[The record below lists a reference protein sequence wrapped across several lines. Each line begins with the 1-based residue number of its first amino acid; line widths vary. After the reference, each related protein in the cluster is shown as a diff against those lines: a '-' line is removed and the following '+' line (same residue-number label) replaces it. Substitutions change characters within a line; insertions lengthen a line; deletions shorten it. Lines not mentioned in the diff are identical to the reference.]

1 MARPPLELETW
12 GRIRRMTVKGKP
24 TARAY
29 YRDSDGVTRSMDRQG
44 KTPAEAERNL
54 VRALKQ
60 RLAPASDDLTADTTV
75 SDLATRWLESR
86 TRLAEGSVRIYQNAI
101 TKHISPGL
109 GSVRLQECS
118 VPRLDRFLVALARS
132 SGPGTAK
139 TTHVVLSGMF
149 TLAARHGAVRANPM
163 SDVPAP
169 ERAKRTARAAAPDR
183 SAVQGILDRFEQ
195 WDAGSE
201 PRNESDRRPRR
212 ARASDLA
219 DTANMFVGSGMRTGE
234 VFALR
239 WDALDLVTQRVIVRG
254 TIAQDRDGKMFVQ
267 EVTKSDAGYRELELP
282 AETVDML
289 VRRRV
294 SSFSQFVFP
303 SSVGT
308 FRHPNN
314 YRTTWRTALAG
325 TPWAGVTPRSFRK
338 TVATV
343 VRDELGIEAAR
354 DQLGHEETKTTERSY
369 ADEIHRGPA
378 VSLVLSKLLARTPAG

>member
-12 GRIRRMTVKGKP
+12 GRIRRMTVDGKP

-29 YRDSDGVTRSMDRQG
+29 YRDSDGVTRTMDRRG

-54 VRALKQ
+54 VRALKAH
-60 RLAPASDDLTADTTV
+60 LAPASDDLTGSSTIAE
-75 SDLATRWLESR
+75 LAARWLESK
-86 TRLAEGSVRIYQNAI
+86 TRLAEGSVRIYRNAI
-101 TKHISPGL
+101 KKHLEPGL
-109 GSVRLQECS
+109 GSVRLQEMT

-149 TLAARHGAVRANPM
+149 ALAARHGAVRANPM
-163 SDVPAP
+163 TDVPAP
-169 ERAKRTARAAAPDR
+169 ERPKRRARAAAPDLA
-183 SAVQGILDRFEQ
+183 AVRGILDRFEL
-195 WDAGSE
+195 WDAGTE
-201 PRNESDRRPRR
+201 PREAGDHRPRR
-212 ARASDLA
+212 ARASDLV
-219 DTANMFVGSGMRTGE
+219 DSTSMIVGTGMRTGE
-234 VFALR
+234 LLALQ
-239 WDALDLVTQRVIVRG
+239 WDVLDLAARRVTVCR
-254 TIAQDRDGKMFVQ
+254 TIAQDRDGKFFVQ
-267 EVTKSDAGYRELELP
+267 DFTKSDAGYRELELP

-289 VRRRV
+289 MRRRV
-294 SSFSQFVFP
+294 ASFSAFVFP

-314 YRTTWRTALAG
+314 YRTTWRAALQG
-325 TPWAGVTPRSFRK
+325 TTWEGTTPKSFRK

-369 ADEIHRGPA
+369 ADEVHRGPA
-378 VSLVLSKLLARTPAG
+378 VALVLSKLLSRKP